1 MSLPYLNICPVGCD
15 GPLQVTEIVMPEGV
29 LLCCAECGQLI
40 SQCSEE
46 RYWQSMQEF
55 DDVEGTLPKPDARQR
70 RFIRSKRYLEQ
81 IESLLGKPRNEI
93 RLLDVGC
100 SSGYFLEVAGQL
112 GFVDAEGVEP
122 GERAV
127 QTARAAGLK
136 VHGGLLEDVAL
147 PERSFDAIT
156 LFEVI
161 EHLKDA
167 RDTAQR
173 CNRLLRPGGILVIGT
188 ANTAGWTFMA
198 MKSRWEYLHIDKHG
212 GHVSFFNPDSM
223 KILAQRTGFVVEK
236 IETRSVS
243 FSKRDATHPMIYRV
257 FKIISELIETPSR
270 WLGKGH
276 DMLVIMRKVQQVQ

>member
-1 MSLPYLNICPVGCD
+1 MSLNYLRACPIGCD
-15 GPLQVTEIVMPEGV
+15 GPLLATDIDLPEGP
-29 LLCCAECGQLI
+29 LLRCARCGQLI

-55 DDVEGTLPKPDARQR
+55 DDSEGTLPKPDARKR
-70 RFIRSKRYLEQ
+70 RFIRSKRYLDQ

-93 RLLDVGC
+93 GLLDVGC
-100 SSGYFLEVAGQL
+100 SSGYFLDVASQL
-112 GFVDAEGVEP
+112 GFDAEGVEP

-127 QTARAAGLK
+127 QTAREAGLT
-136 VHGGLLEDVAL
+136 VYSGCLEDMAL
-147 PERSFDAIT
+147 PEQSFDAIT
-156 LFEVI
+156 MFEVI

-167 RDTAQR
+167 RDTAKR

-188 ANTAGWTFMA
+188 ANTASWTFMA

-212 GHVSFFNPDSM
+212 GHVSFFNPASM
-223 KILAQRTGFVVEK
+223 KMLAQRTGFVVGK

-243 FSKRDATHPMIYRV
+243 LSPRDATHPMIYRA
-257 FKIISELIETPSR
+257 FKIVSELIETPSR

-276 DMLVIMRKVQQVQ
+276 DMLVIMRKVQQAQ